1 VNKLLKKKMN
11 QLNFVLKISVR
22 NVV

>member
-1 VNKLLKKKMN
+1 MN
-11 QLNFVLKISVR
+11 QLNFALKISVR